1 MKFHLNSLKKSLY
14 ILFLL
19 LSYNLFAGTVGPN
32 AGYYQV
38 HDYHDD
44 WRVYSDRAK
53 SYVPYISE
61 QHVNY
66 PAHTIFCDIE
76 SNRGYSILIQV
87 EKEDNFL
94 FINGSLRQKIPVNQ
108 WIVLNVDS
116 LFKVY
121 QQPQI
126 YITLYGSADIADKNL
141 YLGYKRQLNQKPII
155 LAEAGIKAQPR
166 MPTPYKNY
174 FVLVSVFILII
185 FTYLSNSYV
194 RAFDRYYNLQDLFKT
209 LVRDQSFLI
218 NRPLNRMNV
227 LFISMLAMIIS
238 FFYMLLQSKGINVFG
253 AKTFLQEGETFS
265 VLASNYFRIC
275 LAVFIAL
282 IFKYFFI
289 SLIGQLFNL
298 EKVVDIHYFKIIQS
312 SIIFY
317 SALVLVLQVLF
328 LEYFP
333 IDFNWSAYLYTPI
346 ILFYLIRLFI
356 VYFTINRSVSIPS
369 LYLISYLCIV
379 ELLPVMLGIRFAI

>member
-1 MKFHLNSLKKSLY
+1 MKKGLY
-14 ILFLL
+14 LLFLL

-32 AGYYQV
+32 GEYYLV

-53 SYVPYISE
+53 AYVPYISE

-66 PAHTIFCDIE
+66 PAHTVFCDIE
-76 SNRGYSILIQV
+76 SNRGYNLLIQV
-87 EKEDNFL
+87 QKEDNFL
-94 FINGSLRQKIPVNQ
+94 FINGSLRQKIPANS

-116 LFKVY
+116 LYKVY
-121 QQPQI
+121 RQPQI
-126 YITLYGSADIADKNL
+126 FITLYGSPDIAYKKL
-141 YLGYKRQLNQKPII
+141 YMGYKRQLNQKPII
-155 LAEAGIKAQPR
+155 LAESGIKAQPR
-166 MPTPYKNY
+166 APTPYKNY

-218 NRPLNRMNV
+218 NRPLNRMNI
-227 LFISMLAMIIS
+227 LFISMLAMLIS

-253 AKTFLQEGETFS
+253 SKTFLQEGETFG

-275 LAVFIAL
+275 LIVFIAL

-298 EKVVDIHYFKIIQS
+298 EKVVDLHYFKIIQS

-317 SALVLVLQVLF
+317 SALVLVLLVMF

-333 IDFNWSAYLYTPI
+333 IDLNWSAYLYTPV
-346 ILFYLIRLFI
+346 ILFYLVRFFI
-356 VYFTINRSVSIPS
+356 VYFTINRSVTIPS

-379 ELLPVMLGIRFAI
+379 ELLPIVLGIRFAI